1 MLDIRPPGETDRE
14 AIALL
19 SGLAFNSPPR
29 PERVSLAGRLCVYNG
44 ARLTASAGA
53 IDFDQWFGGARVPCA
68 GIEGVVVQPEDRGR
82 GTAGALVAELL
93 RKVRGEGRLVSAL
106 YPSTASLYRKLGYEF
121 GGLRPHFR
129 VAITDLPATG
139 LPTSDAGKGE
149 VSELATGELAIGE
162 LATGELATRELEN
175 RVLSADGLGALADC
189 FSRFASAHNGP
200 VENRDPA
207 WWADRALAHKGEGT
221 YQRTVVVTDDGGV
234 TGYASYFLEE
244 RKQDAY
250 ALVCKHLV
258 ATSPAAL
265 NCLIRYF
272 RRFENAA
279 KELVWTGP
287 ASAGPLGLAL
297 QGNGFAVAP
306 ALSRWM
312 VRVLDVPRAL
322 ECRGYPNIEGEAVL
336 NIDDPL
342 FPDNN
347 GPWHLRAARGKIEV
361 ARKDAK
367 PASALDALPIGL
379 FSALFTGLA
388 TASDLVL
395 LGALKEDDEQTGFLS
410 ELFAG
415 PVPWMPDTF

>member
-29 PERVSLAGRLCVYNG
+29 PERVSLVGRLCVYNG

-129 VAITDLPATG
+129 VAITDLPAAG
-139 LPTSDAGKGE
+139 LPTSDLAKGE
-149 VSELATGELAIGE
+149 VSELATGEPENTEMSANDLA
-162 LATGELATRELEN
+162 
-175 RVLSADGLGALADC
+175 ALADC

-207 WWADRALAHKGEGT
+207 YWVDRALAHKGEGA

-258 ATSPAAL
+258 ATSTAAL
-265 NCLIRYF
+265 NCLVRYF

-287 ASAGPLGLAL
+287 ASVGPLGLAL
-297 QGNGFAVAP
+297 QGNGFALSP

-336 NIDDPL
+336 KIDDPL

-347 GPWHLRAARGKIEV
+347 GPWHLRAASGKIEV
-361 ARKDAK
+361 AREDGKT
-367 PASALDALPIGL
+367 ASPLDALPIGL

-388 TASDLVL
+388 TPSDLVL
-395 LGALKEDDEQTGFLS
+395 LGALKEDDVRIGFLS
-410 ELFAG
+410 ALFAG
-415 PVPWMPDTF
+415 PIPWMPDTF

>member
-29 PERVSLAGRLCVYNG
+29 PERVSLVGRLCVYNG
-44 ARLTASAGA
+44 DRLTASAGA

-68 GIEGVVVQPEDRGR
+68 GIEGVVVQPADRGR
-82 GTAGALVAELL
+82 GTAAALVAELL
-93 RKVRGEGRLVSAL
+93 RKVRVEGRLVSAL

-129 VAITDLPATG
+129 VAITDLPAAG
-139 LPTSDAGKGE
+139 LPTGDVAKGE
-149 VSELATGELAIGE
+149 VSELAAGELDN
-162 LATGELATRELEN
+162 REM
-175 RVLSADGLGALADC
+175 SADGLGAVADC

-200 VENRDPA
+200 VEKRDPA
-207 WWADRALAHKGEGT
+207 YWVDRALAHEGEGT
-221 YQRTVVVTDDGGV
+221 YQRTVVVTDDAGV

-258 ATSPAAL
+258 ATSTAAL
-265 NCLIRYF
+265 SRLIRYF

-287 ASAGPLGLAL
+287 ANAGPLGLAL
-297 QGNGFAVAP
+297 QGNGFALTP

-322 ECRGYPNIEGEAVL
+322 EYRGYPDIEGDAVL

-347 GPWHLRAARGKIEV
+347 GPWHLRAAHGKIEV
-361 ARKDAK
+361 GREDGKTS
-367 PASALDALPIGL
+367 SAPDPLPIGL

-395 LGALKEDDEQTGFLS
+395 LGALKEDDERTGFLS
-410 ELFAG
+410 ALFAG
-415 PVPWMPDTF
+415 PIPWMPDTF